1 MNDEINRLHEAMGMA
16 LRMYEQGARRSGRT
30 TRMIDQVRDGETV
43 VCLNASHARHV
54 QTALRERGLAKV
66 RVFTC
71 APDMGEFV
79 STTAGVRGRIHLEH
93 CWVHEW
99 YSAAIIRATREIE
112 GVVASRD
119 AGDGPNPAVYFKM
132 S

>member
-1 MNDEINRLHEAMGMA
+1 LNDEINRLHEAMGMA

-30 TRMIDQVRDGETV
+30 TRMIDQVREGETV
-43 VCLNASHARHV
+43 VCFNALHARHV
-54 QTALRERGLAKV
+54 QTALRERGLTNV
-66 RVFTC
+66 RVSTC

-79 STTAGVRGRIHLEH
+79 STTAGVRGRIHLDH

-112 GVVASRD
+112 GAVASRD
-119 AGDGPNPAVYFKM
+119 AGDRPAPAAYLKM